1 MPTLR
6 APSLA
11 PVELPAGFGE
21 AYARETRDLL
31 IARLRLGLKVGIVLY
46 FLFIGLDIL
55 VAGDLWPRIAAVRL
69 GSIGF
74 GLAGLWLAYRPW
86 GGRHVK
92 LLSVAIMTIGAGGIS
107 LMTALWEGFQSQY
120 YVGNMLAIFLV
131 GLYFPWGAV
140 TTAGYGVLVLTT
152 YLGLNVT
159 LHDQGMVVAAMPLF
173 FLSGTVALTAWAAG
187 AVDRTRRE
195 SLVMRMQLVVANG
208 ELKSLDEA
216 KTKFFSGVSHE
227 LRTPL
232 MLILGPLERMIDGK
246 VTDSRPLLQA
256 MSTNANR
263 LLREVNQLLNFS
275 RIDAGKAQ
283 VNREAGDLGEMLRRI
298 VAAARPYAET
308 RHMQLESA
316 GLEDLP
322 VFAFDIEKIET
333 AAYNLFSNAIKFT
346 PDGGTVTVRAGTEGE
361 KVWFE
366 VQDTGCG
373 IPQDQQ
379 GKLFQR
385 FAQVDGGRNGKVQG
399 TGLGLAMVKEYA
411 EMHGGSV
418 ALRSTPGEG
427 STFRVE
433 LPNLE
438 LATLQQADTAQVPAK
453 RPASSATAFAELAQP
468 SLEETTTAGTDSPP
482 EADPTL
488 AAAPDAPRLLLV
500 EDNPDMRA
508 FVASCLAPRWRVQ
521 TAKNG
526 REGLETARRIRPD
539 LIVSDVM
546 MPELDG
552 FQMVEELRKDHS
564 FASTPIIFLT
574 ARTGAEAVVRG
585 LTLGAV
591 DYVNKPFR
599 QAELEARVEA
609 QLRLRAAERTLAERD
624 SRLLAMGQMTGT
636 IAHDMRSPLATAIAR
651 LEILR
656 MTAEMTGT
664 TAQMQDE
671 VEVLERSLHRI
682 ENMVQEMLE
691 FVRGSEMHLDLQTVC
706 AANFFAAIGEEAQA
720 TFAPTK
726 VTVTAERR
734 GDPDAA
740 LQLDGARMRR
750 VVENLLNNGRDAL
763 LQQTTGHPDPRIRL
777 VVSANA
783 REVRVTISDNG
794 PGIPDEIAAN
804 LFQAFATSGKA
815 NGTGLGLSIVWNI
828 VKAHKGTV
836 EVQARGDD
844 GGAAFTIVLPR
855 LAAQIVKVETEAD

>member
-1 MPTLR
+1 MPPLR

-11 PVELPAGFGE
+11 PAELPVGFAE
-21 AYARETRDLL
+21 AYARETRELL
-31 IARLRLGLKVGIVLY
+31 VARLRLGLKVGIVLY

-55 VAGDLWPRIAAVRL
+55 VAGNLWQRIAAVRL

-74 GLAGLWLAYRPW
+74 GLAGLWLAYHPW
-86 GGRHVK
+86 GDRHVK
-92 LLSVAIMTIGAGGIS
+92 LLSVSIMTIGAGGIS
-107 LMTALWEGFQSQY
+107 LMTALWDGFHSQY

-131 GLYFPWGAV
+131 GLYFPWGTA
-140 TTAGYGVLVLTT
+140 TTALYGGLVLTT
-152 YLGLNVT
+152 YLGLNVAM
-159 LHDQGMVVAAMPLF
+159 HDQGAVVAAMPLF
-173 FLSGTVALTAWAAG
+173 FLSGTAALTVWAAG

-195 SLVMRMQLVVANG
+195 SLVMRMQLEVANG

-232 MLILGPLERMIDGK
+232 MLILGPLERMLDGK
-246 VTDSRPLLQA
+246 EMDARPMLQA
-256 MSTNANR
+256 MSNNAHR

-275 RIDAGKAQ
+275 KIDAGKAL
-283 VNREAGDLGEMLRRI
+283 VNRETGDLGEMLRRI
-298 VAAARPYAET
+298 VEAARPYAEG
-308 RHMQLESA
+308 RRMQLATA
-316 GLEDLP
+316 GLETLP

-346 PDGGTVTVRAGTEGE
+346 PDGGSVTVRAGTQGE
-361 KVWFE
+361 NVWFE

-411 EMHGGSV
+411 QMHGGAV
-418 ALRSTPGEG
+418 ALRSAPGEG

-438 LATLQQADTAQVPAK
+438 IATLQQADAAPAPVAAR
-453 RPASSATAFAELAQP
+453 RPTNGATAFAELARP
-468 SLEETTTAGTDSPP
+468 SLEETATAVMDRPLT
-482 EADPTL
+482 
-488 AAAPDAPRLLLV
+488 AAPDAPRLLLV
-500 EDNPDMRA
+500 EDHPDMRA
-508 FVASCLAPRWRVQ
+508 FVASCLAPRWQVQ

-526 REGLETARRIRPD
+526 REGLEMARRIRPD

-546 MPELDG
+546 MPEMDG
-552 FQMVEELRKDHS
+552 FQMVEELRKDKS

-609 QLRLRAAERTLAERD
+609 QLRLRAAERALAERD

-636 IAHDMRSPLATAIAR
+636 LAHDLRSPLATAVAR

-664 TAQMQDE
+664 TAQMKDE
-671 VEVLERSLHRI
+671 IEVLERSLHRI
-682 ENMVQEMLE
+682 ESMVQEMLE
-691 FVRGSEMHLDLQTVC
+691 FVRGSEMHLDLQTVR
-706 AANFFAAIGEEAQA
+706 AADFFAAIGEEAKVA
-720 TFAPTK
+720 FAPAG
-726 VTVTAERR
+726 VMVTAERR

-740 LQLDGARMRR
+740 LRLDESRMRR

-763 LQQTTGHPDPRIRL
+763 LQQTAGHSDPRIRL

-794 PGIPDEIAAN
+794 PGIPDEIASS

-815 NGTGLGLSIVWNI
+815 NGTGFGLSIVWNI

-844 GGAAFTIVLPR
+844 GGAAFTIALPR
-855 LAAQIVKVETEAD
+855 LSAQNDEVEAG